1 MKRILQIFFQQ
12 FPNVLALSEIIS
24 NTTMA
29 DADVNEDLLDY
40 EEEETT
46 EQVRYNLNQ
55 LVWNRYMTK
64 FSCRPLRRTELR
76 PRKRAQSRETTSLF
90 TAAVS
95 EIFC

>member
-1 MKRILQIFFQQ
+1 
-12 FPNVLALSEIIS
+12 
-24 NTTMA
+24 MA

-55 LVWNRYMTK
+55 LVRNRYMTIK
-64 FSCRPLRRTELR
+64 FSCRQLRRMELR
-76 PRKRAQSRETTSLF
+76 PRKRAPSRETTSPF

-95 EIFC
+95 GISC